1 MKILVGFLL
10 FVSALFGSSYPKD
23 IYENVIL
30 YDAKNTVKSADELK
44 IAIQSGK
51 DIEKS
56 FEKLAMNWKR
66 VQTLF
71 IASGIDESL
80 IDLPFEIDSY
90 HYGKED
96 ITVALDRIAQGTN
109 DVKTAMFKNSYKSI
123 NALEYILFRKKTNPQ
138 REYAMASVALESL
151 SQKFK
156 EIQTVYEAN
165 KNTITKDESKFNAL
179 LLNKLIDSSYEI
191 KEWRL
196 GDTVGLSKKY
206 QDKPDV
212 RRGEFYYSNLSLKS
226 IWTIMDSYA
235 KVIDNPKYNDFGDV
249 SISYGAK
256 NEVDLIRDALKESLQ
271 IEKSMNGDI
280 MNTKSKELYHS
291 LNRLHNGF
299 YVSLI
304 SALRMTSK
312 ILDADG
318 D

>member
-10 FVSALFGSSYPKD
+10 FVSVLFGSSYPKD

-30 YDAKNTVKSADELK
+30 YDAKNTVISADELK
-44 IAIQSGK
+44 IAIQNGK

-235 KVIDNPKYNDFGDV
+235 KVIDNPKYTDFGDV
-249 SISYGAK
+249 SIAYGAK
-256 NEVDLIRDALKESLQ
+256 DEVALIRDALNDSLQ

-280 MNTKSKELYHS
+280 MNPKSKELYHS